1 MTRAY
6 NFGAGPA
13 MLPES
18 VLQKASSQ
26 MLEYGDTG
34 TSIMELGH
42 RTGVFQEML
51 LKLEVKLR
59 DGKEL
64 ALAIKQVLGNNAS
77 TSKQLGLIREAMFYK
92 IFAKD
97 VKA

>member
-1 MTRAY
+1 MNIEWLKAKTGLDCISCVVNSKDAELKGMS
-6 NFGAGPA
+6 GAK
-13 MLPES
+13 L
-18 VLQKASSQ
+18 
-26 MLEYGDTG
+26 
-34 TSIMELGH
+34 I
-42 RTGVFQEML
+42 
-51 LKLEVKLR
+51 KLEVKLR